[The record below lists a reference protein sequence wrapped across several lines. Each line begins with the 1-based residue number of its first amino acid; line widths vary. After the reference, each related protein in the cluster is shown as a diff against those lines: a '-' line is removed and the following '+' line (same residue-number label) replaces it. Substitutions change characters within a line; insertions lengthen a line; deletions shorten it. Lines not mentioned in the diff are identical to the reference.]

1 MKQALVI
8 GGASENGRVIL
19 DTLLENNFKIVNV
32 GSSVYEHDDVTN
44 IKINWND
51 IDIEFVQKCFSK
63 FDTTFDFVF
72 FNQNS
77 SSLNKDDYSVD
88 HDDIL
93 EVWKRVKDWSNS
105 HWLSCQ
111 LPFLILHTI
120 RNNLCADSK
129 VGWMLSGY
137 MDYTNPGSMDHTDYS
152 SFKYFNYL
160 SMKSFGTVNE
170 FKTFGIYPT
179 FTDRLHGQEKLK
191 NIINDIVNNR
201 SIESEFKF

>member
-1 MKQALVI
+1 MKQALII

-19 DTLLENNFKIVNV
+19 DALLENNFKIVNV

-63 FDTTFDFVF
+63 FDTKFDFVF

-93 EVWKRVKDWSNS
+93 EVWTRVKDWSNS

-120 RNNLCADSK
+120 RNNLSADSK

-137 MDYTNPGSMDHTDYS
+137 MDYTNPGSIDHTDYS

-160 SMKSFGTVNE
+160 SMKSFGLVNK

-179 FTDRLHGQEKLK
+179 FTDPTNGQSKLK
-191 NIINDIVNNR
+191 DIIKSIVNDQTDQ
-201 SIESEFKF
+201 SEFKF